1 MDRKELIERCLGAA
15 TTPQEEKR
23 LAESFELTP
32 PQDEREEAVWQSL
45 RAEAY
50 FGASLIG
57 SGQPLPEAAQT
68 AAGQPLPEA
77 AQTAAGQ
84 PVSDAAPTEAGQ
96 QVSDAAPTGA
106 GQPLPEAGEEFE
118 GIIRRARAR
127 RLRGWGYAMGAAAA
141 AVAAVLLLVRKPA
154 QPVEPA
160 ASNQIQ
166 DITELVRQLEF
177 IANFDPALAE
187 DLEFKPVGDGFVMT
201 ARFPD
206 GQSASFMVT
215 PLDGGET
222 INFVALKE

>member
-1 MDRKELIERCLGAA
+1 MDRKELIERYLGAE
-15 TTPQEEKR
+15 TTPQEERR

-32 PQDEREEAVWQSL
+32 PQDDREEAVWQSL

-68 AAGQPLPEA
+68 AAGQP
-77 AQTAAGQ
+77 
-84 PVSDAAPTEAGQ
+84 VSDAAPTEAGQ
-96 QVSDAAPTGA
+96 A
-106 GQPLPEAGEEFE
+106 LPEAGEEFE

-141 AVAAVLLLVRKPA
+141 AVAAVLLLVLKPA
-154 QPVEPA
+154 QPVQPE

-177 IANFDPALAE
+177 IANFDPAQAE

>member
-1 MDRKELIERCLGAA
+1 MDRKELIERYLGAE
-15 TTPQEEKR
+15 TTPQEERR

-50 FGASLIG
+50 FGASLSR

-68 AAGQPLPEA
+68 AAGQLLPEA

-84 PVSDAAPTEAGQ
+84 TCPAAT
-96 QVSDAAPTGA
+96 
-106 GQPLPEAGEEFE
+106 QPLPEAGEEFE

-154 QPVEPA
+154 QPVQPE

-177 IANFDPALAE
+177 IANFDPAQAE

>member
-1 MDRKELIERCLGAA
+1 MDRKELIERCLGAE

-57 SGQPLPEAAQT
+57 S
-68 AAGQPLPEA
+68 GQPLPEA

>member
-1 MDRKELIERCLGAA
+1 MDRKELIERYLGAE
-15 TTPQEEKR
+15 TTPQEERR

-32 PQDEREEAVWQSL
+32 PQDEREKAVWQSL

-77 AQTAAGQ
+77 A
-84 PVSDAAPTEAGQ
+84 PTEAGQ
-96 QVSDAAPTGA
+96 A
-106 GQPLPEAGEEFE
+106 LPEAGEEFE

-141 AVAAVLLLVRKPA
+141 AVAAVLLLVSKPA
-154 QPVEPA
+154 QPVQPE
-160 ASNQIQ
+160 ASNHIQ

-177 IANFDPALAE
+177 IANFDPAQAE